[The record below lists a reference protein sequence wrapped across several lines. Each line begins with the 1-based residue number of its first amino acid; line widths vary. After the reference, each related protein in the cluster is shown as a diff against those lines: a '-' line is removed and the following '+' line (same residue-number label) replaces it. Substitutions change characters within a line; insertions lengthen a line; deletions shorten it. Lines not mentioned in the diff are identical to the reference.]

1 MNQTFATIRIST
13 HGPALYEFTAK
24 VKEFVRQSQIADG
37 LLTCF
42 VRHTSA
48 SVVIQ
53 ENADPD
59 VLRDLGGFMDRL
71 VSRDEKLYR
80 HTTEGADDMPSHI
93 RSMLTQ
99 STLSIPVRAG
109 KMALGA
115 WQGLYLFEHRD
126 APHDR
131 EVVLHLI
138 GE

>member
-1 MNQTFATIRIST
+1 
-13 HGPALYEFTAK
+13 
-24 VKEFVRQSQIADG
+24 
-37 LLTCF
+37 
-42 VRHTSA
+42 
-48 SVVIQ
+48 
-53 ENADPD
+53 
-59 VLRDLGGFMDRL
+59 MDRL

-99 STLSIPVRAG
+99 STLSIPVRAA

>member
-13 HGPALYEFTAK
+13 HGPALYGFTAK

>member
-42 VRHTSA
+42 VRHTLA

-109 KMALGA
+109 KMVLGA